1 MESQSSLVSPLE
13 DIITQETIKEDA
25 HEPEQEATIEFPMGV
40 VNIIIVPIFSAA
52 EETASTSL
60 SLPTTYYPC

>member
-1 MESQSSLVSPLE
+1 MVSPLE

-25 HEPEQEATIEFPMGV
+25 HEPEEQEVTIEFPMGV
-40 VNIIIVPIFSAA
+40 VNIIIIPIFSAA

>member
-1 MESQSSLVSPLE
+1 LVSPLE

-40 VNIIIVPIFSAA
+40 VNIIIPIFSAA
-52 EETASTSL
+52 EEASTTTSL

>member
-1 MESQSSLVSPLE
+1 MVSPLE

-25 HEPEQEATIEFPMGV
+25 HEPEQEVTIEFPMGV
-40 VNIIIVPIFSAA
+40 VNIIIIPIFSAA
-52 EETASTSL
+52 EEASTKTSL

>member
-1 MESQSSLVSPLE
+1 MVSPLE

-40 VNIIIVPIFSAA
+40 VNIIIPIFSAA